1 MPTVEQLQEQLE
13 KEIAALA
20 EQRRIEAERI
30 EREARLRGEEAAI
43 ERQKQIDQYKA
54 RQDELHRQKQAQEER
69 IKEQQRDLARQ
80 QAEVEAAKNAAQEA
94 KEKQEALLEDLKK
107 RIADAEF
114 AEEQHQKRM
123 EALKAKPAVVAE
135 DPAKIN
141 VEHPEAP
148 VNTSNPGDAVEGTGG
163 LEQGPKMSQHL
174 RHILRQAQRMD

>member
-80 QAEVEAAKNAAQEA
+80 QAEVETAKNAAQEA

-114 AEEQHQKRM
+114 AAEQHRKRM
-123 EALKAKPAVVAE
+123 ETLKSKPSDTVA
-135 DPAKIN
+135 DPTRIN

-148 VNTSNPGDAVEGTGG
+148 VNEKSPGDAVDGTDG
-163 LEQGPKMSQHL
+163 LEHGPDMSAHL
-174 RHILRQAQRMD
+174 KQILRQAQR